1 MMTQGMAT
9 GTKQRVLGTDQ
20 WLTATTYYDDK
31 GRVIQTVGDNNT
43 GGKDISSSLFDF
55 GGKVLS
61 TYLHHTN
68 ARSSLTPQTTLLTMN
83 AYDAAGRLLSVTK
96 RLNDVTN
103 QDQTIS
109 ANTYDEL
116 GQLQRKRLN
125 VTGASTQLDTITYTY
140 NIRGWLQGINKA
152 YVNTTGTTNYFGEE
166 LSYDYG
172 FTQNQYNGNIAGV
185 KWRGSNDGVVRA
197 FGYSYDLI
205 NRLTAADFSQNN
217 TGAWSNSKVDFS
229 VSNLTYDANGNIGSM
244 NQQGMIGTTVSAIDK
259 LQYTYLAGSNKLLSV
274 KDASN
279 TTAAKLGDFNDGTN
293 TGNDYDYSGNGNLT
307 KDLNKNISSITYNY
321 LNLPEQITVVENSIT
336 KGTITY
342 QYTATG
348 IKLRKTVVDNSV
360 SPAVTTISDYDG
372 IFMYKKDTLQYIS
385 HDDGRIR
392 PVYDSGKA
400 VKYAWDY
407 FEKDHLGNTRIVLG
421 TQTDTSIYA
430 ATMETAKSG
439 YENAL
444 FANIDN
450 TRENIP
456 AGYPADATTN
466 PNEYVA
472 KLNAL
477 DGQKVGP
484 SIVLRVMAGD
494 TIQLGV
500 KAFYKSIGANTSSAT
515 SENILNALVQALSGS
530 TISDGSHGIVDASSA
545 FNSSITPASYD
556 QLKSKDPAENLSNK
570 PKAYL
575 NYVLFDDMFNIVNE
589 NSGVKQVQGN
599 ADELQTLAVGKT
611 VIKKTGFLYIYTSN
625 ESGENVYF
633 DNLVVSHNSGPLL
646 EETHYYPFGLTMAG
660 ISSAAIKGAKYAENR
675 VKFNGKE
682 LQNGEFTDKSGLEW
696 YDYGARMQDPQIGRW
711 YTIDP
716 SAEHYLSWSPYNY
729 VGNNPTNIVDLDG
742 RDWFQDKKG
751 NIIWND
757 SRGKTLT
764 QNKTSYSNIGNTL
777 NFEINSYIHK
787 DNDLGVPGAGGDKLT
802 TKFSLT
808 GNYDDEGKFSG
819 FSASSQ
825 RETGASF
832 GLVPGADGV
841 DGAPN
846 QDAYVK
852 TLSDGTVVA
861 GVEQHTEVNKVEAI
875 GLKIMHGRLVDVAQ
889 DLTVKIGK
897 DGAMSATI
905 MHGTFPSVDVKMNGN
920 TAYQFRQHSFLLSQ
934 SIYGGW
940 YGSVGREAAGQPYQR
955 TSDAVNLLNRSKQA
969 PYMNFGGFNASPV
982 NPKKYSKI
990 SW

>member
-1 MMTQGMAT
+1 M
-9 GTKQRVLGTDQ
+9 L
-20 WLTATTYYDDK
+20 
-31 GRVIQTVGDNNT
+31 
-43 GGKDISSSLFDF
+43 
-55 GGKVLS
+55 KV
-61 TYLHHTN
+61 
-68 ARSSLTPQTTLLTMN
+68 
-83 AYDAAGRLLSVTK
+83 
-96 RLNDVTN
+96 N
-103 QDQTIS
+103 QPVS
-109 ANTYDEL
+109 
-116 GQLQRKRLN
+116 
-125 VTGASTQLDTITYTY
+125 
-140 NIRGWLQGINKA
+140 
-152 YVNTTGTTNYFGEE
+152 YVY
-166 LSYDYG
+166 
-172 FTQNQYNGNIAGV
+172 
-185 KWRGSNDGVVRA
+185 
-197 FGYSYDLI
+197 
-205 NRLTAADFSQNN
+205 
-217 TGAWSNSKVDFS
+217 
-229 VSNLTYDANGNIGSM
+229 
-244 NQQGMIGTTVSAIDK
+244 
-259 LQYTYLAGSNKLLSV
+259 
-274 KDASN
+274 
-279 TTAAKLGDFNDGTN
+279 
-293 TGNDYDYSGNGNLT
+293 
-307 KDLNKNISSITYNY
+307 
-321 LNLPEQITVVENSIT
+321 
-336 KGTITY
+336 
-342 QYTATG
+342 
-348 IKLRKTVVDNSV
+348 
-360 SPAVTTISDYDG
+360 
-372 IFMYKKDTLQYIS
+372 
-385 HDDGRIR
+385 
-392 PVYDSGKA
+392 
-400 VKYAWDY
+400 DY
-407 FEKDHLGNTRIVLG
+407 FEKDHLGNVRIVL
-421 TQTDTSIYA
+421 TEQTDLSMYT
-430 ATMETAKSG
+430 ATMESARAPQET
-439 YENAL
+439 AL
-444 FANIDN
+444 FSNVTE
-450 TRENIP
+450 TRAAKP
-456 AGYPADATTN
+456 AGYPPDESTGENAS
-466 PNEYVA
+466 VA
-472 KLNAL
+472 KLNAKT
-477 DGQKVGP
+477 GGHKIGP
-484 SIVLRVMAGD
+484 SLVLKVMAGD
-494 TIQLGV
+494 TIQIGV
-500 KAFYKSIGANTSSAT
+500 KAFYKSQAPADKNTPPPVEDMIASLALAFQGTAAGQGQHGFDAANNTTPFTADFYNHEYQRLKT
-515 SENILNALVQALSGS
+515 K
-530 TISDGSHGIVDASSA
+530 DA
-545 FNSSITPASYD
+545 D
-556 QLKSKDPAENLSNK
+556 QQK
-570 PKAYL
+570 PDNPRAYL
-575 NYVLFDDMFNIVNE
+575 NFVLFDEQFNLVDN
-589 NSGVKQVQGN
+589 NSGVKQVKQEP
-599 ADELQTLAVGKT
+599 DQLQTLATDKMPVSKS
-611 VIKKTGFLYIYTSN
+611 GFLYVYTSN
-625 ESGENVYF
+625 ETPQDVFF
-633 DNLVVSHNSGPLL
+633 DNLVVTQATGPLL
-646 EETHYYPFGLTMAG
+646 EVTHYYPFGLTMAG
-660 ISSAAIKGAKYAENR
+660 ISSNALKGANYPENR
-675 VKFNGKE
+675 KKYNGKE
-682 LQNGEFTDKSGLEW
+682 LQRGEFGDGSGLEW

-757 SRGKTLT
+757 SREKTLT